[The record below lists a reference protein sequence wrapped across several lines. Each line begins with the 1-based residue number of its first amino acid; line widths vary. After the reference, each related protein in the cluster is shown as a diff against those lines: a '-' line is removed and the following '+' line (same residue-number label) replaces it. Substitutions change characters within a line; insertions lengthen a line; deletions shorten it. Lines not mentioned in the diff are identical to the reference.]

1 MKLKYISWKPRM
13 LGLWIKRINIS
24 EIMLR
29 TLMALLGLNDGEMSL
44 PTWQV
49 SKNKDSMKTREVV
62 VRRMISG
69 LGKAI
74 LLQGYCNDF
83 KAK

>member
-1 MKLKYISWKPRM
+1 M

-74 LLQGYCNDF
+74 LLQGYSNDF